1 MKRTILAAA
10 ICAALTS
17 SCFAVSVGEIISNC
31 GDDSGKYCKG
41 VGYGDPMQEC
51 LEANYAKLSDNCKA
65 VVDRIRNGEKVSL
78 F

>member
-1 MKRTILAAA
+1 MKKLVLAAA

-17 SCFAVSVGEIISNC
+17 TALAVSVGELIATC
-31 GDDSGKYCKG
+31 GDDSDKYCKG

-51 LEANYAKLSDNCKA
+51 LEANYSKLTPVCKA

>member
-1 MKRTILAAA
+1 MNKLCLAAA

-17 SCFAVSVGEIISNC
+17 TALAVSVGDIITNC
-31 GDDSGKYCKG
+31 GGDSEKYCKG

-51 LEANYAKLSDNCKA
+51 LEANYSKLTPACKA
-65 VVDRIRNGEKVSL
+65 IVDRIRNGEGVSL